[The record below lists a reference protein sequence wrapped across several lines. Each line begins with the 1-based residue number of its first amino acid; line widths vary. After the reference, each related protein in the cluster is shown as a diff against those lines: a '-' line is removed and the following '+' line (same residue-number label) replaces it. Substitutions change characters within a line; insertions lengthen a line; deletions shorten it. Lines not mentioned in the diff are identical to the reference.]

1 MARRDTYRPFDE
13 SRLRDTSAV
22 AAYAAKKGWSIGRR
36 NLLVEGTLDVAY
48 FELASS
54 LFAKRHGLH
63 LVDDQF
69 RVVAAGLF
77 DDGGVG
83 GVVREL
89 ITLHGM
95 AVSDQ
100 ALPKAARVRMLPVF
114 DDDHAGRRCF
124 GKLTDPD
131 FPFRPFHDVFL
142 LKRAYPSLMLGS
154 SGYRDAVKELNR
166 EWFDLD
172 CEIEDLLDRT
182 LLDGFCD
189 ERPDALKIK
198 PIHRGIAHHYDFK
211 GGCKGDLLKYSRQL
225 ADLPE
230 VVGLVRM
237 LQHFRGLFELPIG
250 PTLGPDGQPV

>member
-13 SRLRDTSAV
+13 SLSRDTSAV

-48 FELASS
+48 CELASS

-100 ALPKAARVRMLPVF
+100 ALPKPARVRMLPLF

-142 LKRAYPSLMLGS
+142 LKRAYPSLKLGS
-154 SGYRDAVKELNR
+154 SGYRDAVKDLNR
-166 EWFDLD
+166 EWLDLD
-172 CEIEDLLDRT
+172 CEIEDLLDRE

-189 ERPDALKIK
+189 ECPGALKIK
-198 PIHRGIAHHYDFK
+198 PIHRGIAHHYDFN

-230 VVGLVRM
+230 VVGIVRM
-237 LQHFRGLFELPIG
+237 LQHFRGLFDLPLG